1 MISPPAE
8 ERRRPVR
15 LPRSL
20 PGRRAIPEPISS
32 AYAGFFGGAGFY
44 LRVGMLAAVA
54 LFAFGILGLRLWSLQ
69 VLQGPRYT
77 HLAQRQ
83 TFRYVDLPAPRAPI
97 VDAKGRTLAGTSGRL
112 VLTADAESLG
122 SDTEHGGWVPTR
134 HGLRLLA
141 RVASLA
147 QTDVA
152 TLVERIRHS
161 RVRSPYAPAVVL
173 PHLKRGLADFLD
185 ERAVAFPG
193 LHVAALPVRS
203 YPQGALGSE
212 FLGLLGE
219 INEDQLKERKF
230 RGARPGEVIG
240 QSGVEWQYDRLLN
253 GGLERDRVAVD
264 SLGRAV
270 GPLRPLKRSV
280 PRRGLALT
288 IDASLQRTAE
298 LAIRHGI
305 AAAHVAGHAAA
316 RNGAAVV
323 MNAHTG
329 GLLALASWP
338 SFNQVAA
345 ADSPEYL
352 ARLLND
358 KSSLPGV
365 FNLATQGLFPTGSTF
380 KPIVA
385 EAALAIGLISP
396 YTGIS
401 CMGSYTVG
409 GHTFFNV
416 ESNVNAVMSLPE
428 ALTVS
433 CDTWFYQVGSMFY
446 RKQAADGS
454 LAMQHW
460 AKLLGLGHTTGLDI
474 PNEAGGVVPTPRWL
488 KATYSGWAA
497 NWYEGDS
504 VNLAVGQGRL
514 QVTPL
519 QLAVAYAAL
528 ANGGTVVRPHVARA
542 LVNASGHVL
551 GPLRFQPRAHLR
563 LTDAWAIR
571 DGLYS
576 AAHAPN
582 GTSSAVFAGF
592 QPAVCGKT
600 GTAEAPPGDDHSW
613 YASWAP
619 CNDPQIVV
627 VVVIPHGGFGA
638 EAAAPA
644 AKEIYQAYFSRRGYS
659 TR

>member
-1 MISPPAE
+1 MITPSPPQ
-8 ERRRPVR
+8 RRRPTR

-20 PGRRAIPEPISS
+20 SRGGRPIPEPIST
-32 AYAGFFGGAGFY
+32 AHAGFFGGAGFY

-54 LFAFGILGLRLWSLQ
+54 LTLFGILALRLWSLE

-83 TFRYVDLPAPRAPI
+83 TFRYVDLPASRAPI
-97 VDAKGRTLAGTSGRL
+97 VDAKGKTLAGTTGRL

-122 SDTEHGGWVPTR
+122 RDVGHGRWLPTV
-134 HGLRLLA
+134 HGKRILA
-141 RVASLA
+141 RVARL
-147 QTDVA
+147 THTRVA
-152 TLVERIRHS
+152 TLVERIRRS
-161 RVRSPYAPAVVL
+161 RVRSPWAPAGVL
-173 PHLKRGLADFLD
+173 PHLTRGLADFLD
-185 ERAVAFPG
+185 ERAVAYPG
-193 LHVAALPVRS
+193 FHVAALPVRS

-219 INEDQLKERKF
+219 VTPEQLKQGRF
-230 RGARPGEVIG
+230 RSAKRGEVVG
-240 QSGVEWQYDRLLN
+240 QSGVEWQYDKLLN

-280 PRRGLALT
+280 PHRGLALT
-288 IDASLQRTAE
+288 IDARLQRAAE
-298 LAIRHGI
+298 HAIRDGI
-305 AAAHVAGHAAA
+305 AAAQKNGHADA

-329 GLLALASWP
+329 GLLALATWP

-345 ADSPEYL
+345 ADSPDYL
-352 ARLLND
+352 ARLLNP

-365 FNLATQGLFPTGSTF
+365 FNLATEGLYPTGSTF

-385 EAALAIGLISP
+385 EAALSAGLITP
-396 YTGIS
+396 YTGIP
-401 CMGSYTVG
+401 CTGTYTVG
-409 GHTFFNV
+409 GHVFSNV

-433 CDTWFYQVGSMFY
+433 CDTWFYRVGSMFY
-446 RKQAADGS
+446 RLQATTGQTG
-454 LAMQHW
+454 MQNW
-460 AKLLGLGHTTGLDI
+460 ARMLGLGHTTGLDI
-474 PNEAGGVVPTPRWL
+474 PGEAGGVVPTPAWL
-488 KATYSGWAA
+488 KANFTGWERF
-497 NWYEGDS
+497 WYEGDS

-542 LVNASGHVL
+542 LVNASGRVL
-551 GPLRFQPRAHLR
+551 GPLRFKPRAHLK
-563 LTDAWAIR
+563 LTDLWAIH

-582 GTSSAVFAGF
+582 GTSSAVFASF
-592 QPAVCGKT
+592 PVPVCGKT
-600 GTAEAPPGDDHSW
+600 GTAEAPPGSDHSW

-619 CNDPQIVV
+619 CGNPRIVV

-644 AKEIYQAYFSRRGYS
+644 AKEIYTSFFGVK
-659 TR
+659 

>member
-1 MISPPAE
+1 MITPSSPQ
-8 ERRRPVR
+8 RRRARR

-20 PGRRAIPEPISS
+20 PRRRVIPEPISS

-54 LFAFGILGLRLWSLQ
+54 LTAFGILALRLWSLQ

-97 VDAKGRTLAGTSGRL
+97 VDAKGFMLAGTSGRL
-112 VLTADAESLG
+112 VLAADAESLG
-122 SDTEHGGWVPTR
+122 RDAAHGRWVPTP
-134 HGLRLLA
+134 HGRRLLA
-141 RVASLA
+141 RVARLA
-147 QTDVA
+147 HTDLA
-152 TLVERIRHS
+152 ALVERIRRS

-173 PHLKRGLADFLD
+173 PHLKRGLADYLD
-185 ERAVAFPG
+185 ERAVSFPG

-203 YPQGALGSE
+203 YPQGRLGAE

-219 INEDQLKERKF
+219 IGPDQLKQRKF

-270 GPLRPLKRSV
+270 GPLRPLRRSV

-298 LAIRHGI
+298 HAIRDGI
-305 AAAHVAGHAAA
+305 AAAHYHGHPAAKD
-316 RNGAAVV
+316 GAAVV
-323 MNAHTG
+323 MDAHTG

-338 SFNQVAA
+338 TFNQVAA
-345 ADSPEYL
+345 ADDPDYL
-352 ARLLND
+352 NRVLHGQGV
-358 KSSLPGV
+358 PGV
-365 FNLATQGLFPTGSTF
+365 FNLATQGLYPTGSTF

-385 EAALAIGLISP
+385 EAALSAGLISP
-396 YTGIS
+396 YTGIG
-401 CMGSYTVG
+401 CTGSYTVG
-409 GHTFFNV
+409 GHVFHNV

-433 CDTWFYQVGSMFY
+433 CDTWFYQLGSMFY
-446 RKQAADGS
+446 RRQVATGS
-454 LAMQHW
+454 IDMQRW
-460 AKLLGLGHTTGLDI
+460 AKALGLGHTTGLDL
-474 PNEAGGVVPTPRWL
+474 PSEAGGVIPTPGWL
-488 KATYSGWAA
+488 KANFSGWDAT
-497 NWYEGDS
+497 WYEGDS

-514 QVTPL
+514 QITPL

-542 LVNASGHVL
+542 LVNSSGRVL
-551 GPLRFQPRAHLR
+551 GPLDFKPRAHLK
-563 LTDAWAIR
+563 LTDLWAIH

-582 GTSSAVFAGF
+582 GTSASVFASF
-592 QPAVCGKT
+592 KPDVCGKT

-619 CNDPQIVV
+619 CGDPKIVV

-644 AKEIYQAYFSRRGYS
+644 AKEIYAKYFGVKG
-659 TR
+659 

>member
-1 MISPPAE
+1 MISPSSPQ
-8 ERRRPVR
+8 RRRSVR

-20 PGRRAIPEPISS
+20 PRSRVIPEPISS

-44 LRVGMLAAVA
+44 VRVGMLAAVS
-54 LFAFGILGLRLWSLQ
+54 LTAFGILGLRLWSLQ

-97 VDAKGRTLAGTSGRL
+97 VDAKGLTLAGTSGRL

-122 SDTEHGGWVPTR
+122 RDVGRGRWVPTQ

-141 RVASLA
+141 RIAQLA

-152 TLVERIRHS
+152 TLVERVRRS

-173 PHLKRGLADFLD
+173 PHLKRGLADYLD
-185 ERAVAFPG
+185 ERAPAFPG

-219 INEDQLKERKF
+219 IDQDQLKQYRF
-230 RGARPGEVIG
+230 RGARLGEVIG

-270 GPLRPLKRSV
+270 GPLRPLRRSV

-288 IDASLQRTAE
+288 IDAGLQRTAE

-305 AAAHVAGHAAA
+305 AAAQAKGHGQA

-323 MNAHTG
+323 MDAHTG

-352 ARLLND
+352 ARLLD
-358 KSSLPGV
+358 PHSSLPGV
-365 FNLATQGLFPTGSTF
+365 FNLATQGLYPTGSTF

-385 EAALAIGLISP
+385 EAALATGLISP
-396 YTGIS
+396 YSGIA
-401 CMGSYTVG
+401 CTGSYTVG
-409 GHTFFNV
+409 GHIFHNV
-416 ESNVNAVMSLPE
+416 ESSVNAVMSLPE
-428 ALTVS
+428 ALAVS
-433 CDTWFYQVGSMFY
+433 CDTWFYRVGSMFY
-446 RKQAADGS
+446 RRQAATGS
-454 LAMQHW
+454 LDMQRW
-460 AKLLGLGHTTGLDI
+460 AKLLGIGHTTGLDV
-474 PNEAGGVVPTPRWL
+474 PGEAGGVVPTPAWL
-488 KATYSGWAA
+488 KASFTGWART
-497 NWYEGDS
+497 WYEGDS

-542 LVNASGHVL
+542 LVNSSGRIL
-551 GPLRFQPRAHLR
+551 GPLRFKPRAHLK

-582 GTSSAVFAGF
+582 GTSSSVFAGF

-619 CNDPQIVV
+619 CDNPSIVV

-644 AKEIYQAYFSRRGYS
+644 AKEINARYFGLKR
-659 TR
+659 